1 MIKINKHN
9 TPLEFRMTK
18 RRVLFNNPQLEN
30 APLEFR
36 IILFDKLRV
45 TPLEFKI
52 DN

>member
-9 TPLEFRMTK
+9 T
-18 RRVLFNNPQLEN
+18 
-30 APLEFR
+30 PLEFR